1 MSLEL
6 VVGCMFSGKSSEL
19 MRRVNRTQSIQ
30 KSYVIYN
37 SILDTRY
44 GSRGIFTH
52 NQGHVPCHIIDSL
65 TEQLG
70 TTEFLQADYIFL
82 DESQFFNDLVYFCKQ
97 AVEVHKKHVVV
108 VGLDGDSE
116 RRNFGHIHELL
127 PLCDTITK
135 LKALCS
141 VCKDGTLGLFSKKI
155 IQSTKQVDIGSTDKY
170 SAVCR
175 ECYLK

>member
-1 MSLEL
+1 M
-6 VVGCMFSGKSSEL
+6 
-19 MRRVNRTQSIQ
+19 
-30 KSYVIYN
+30 
-37 SILDTRY
+37 
-44 GSRGIFTH
+44 
-52 NQGHVPCHIIDSL
+52 
-65 TEQLG
+65 
-70 TTEFLQADYIFL
+70 
-82 DESQFFNDLVYFCKQ
+82 
-97 AVEVHKKHVVV
+97 
-108 VGLDGDSE
+108 DGDSE